1 MEKPRHSHTLA
12 WILII
17 ALVVL
22 GAYSA
27 IAAAS
32 DLPSLPDI
40 ASSMSPSPLPDTVE
54 TPTPTAAP
62 ASTPDPTPPP
72 DTSTPAPEQTQA
84 DTPVMSIETIK
95 PAA

>member
-12 WILII
+12 WVLII
-17 ALVVL
+17 ALGML

-27 IAAAS
+27 IASAS
-32 DLPSLPDI
+32 DEIPSLSDAI
-40 ASSMSPSPLPDTVE
+40 ASISPSPVPDADQ

-84 DTPVMSIETIK
+84 DTPVMW
-95 PAA
+95 A